1 MININAFSKEHPN
14 GARNRSCIKS
24 PELLKR
30 IDTLLLYKEIPA
42 KELDALEQTI
52 RCTNQCFVPQWLLA
66 DLYDTTG
73 VSVKVEKPAPKAAP
87 IKEPI
92 KAPVVDNDDS
102 KGTGEPGLGIE
113 DPTLTPG
120 VGHPADEGTG
130 EPSGE
135 PAPEPIEPVGE
146 GIPDG
151 EPAPT
156 DMEPANEETTEPTG
170 EPAPADMEP
179 ANEETTE
186 PTGEPAP
193 TDMEPTNEEAPA
205 EEPAPAEDTTEA
217 PAETEQPKAKR
228 GRKKADAA
236 E

>member
-42 KELDALEQTI
+42 KELDAIEQTI
-52 RCTNQCFVPQWLLA
+52 RCTNQCFVPQWLLT

-73 VSVKVEKPAPKAAP
+73 VSVKVEKPAP
-87 IKEPI
+87 IKEPVKPI
-92 KAPVVDNDDS
+92 KTPVVDNDDS
-102 KGTGEPGLGIE
+102 NGIGEPGLGIE
-113 DPTLTPG
+113 DPTLNPG
-120 VGHPADEGTG
+120 IGHPADEGTG

-170 EPAPADMEP
+170 EPAPTDMEPANEEATGEPAPADMEP
-179 ANEETTE
+179 ANEET
-186 PTGEPAP
+186 
-193 TDMEPTNEEAPA
+193 
-205 EEPAPAEDTTEA
+205 

-228 GRKKADAA
+228 GRKKADAT

>member
-1 MININAFSKEHPN
+1 MQPKGWQSNPKLSYYIGYYRKANKSNTIMININAFSKEHPN

-42 KELDALEQTI
+42 KELDVIEQTI
-52 RCTNQCFVPQWLLA
+52 RCTNQCFVPQWLLT

-73 VSVKVEKPAPKAAP
+73 VSVKVTEKPAPKAAP
-87 IKEPI
+87 IKEPV
-92 KAPVVDNDDS
+92 KTPVVDNDDD
-102 KGTGEPGLGIE
+102 KGTGK
-113 DPTLTPG
+113 
-120 VGHPADEGTG
+120 
-130 EPSGE
+130 

-151 EPAPT
+151 EPMNT
-156 DMEPANEETTEPTG
+156 NG
-170 EPAPADMEP
+170 EIVDNGDGESAPADMEP

-193 TDMEPTNEEAPA
+193 A
-205 EEPAPAEDTTEA
+205 EEPAPADMEPANEEA

>member
-1 MININAFSKEHPN
+1 MMNLKIFDKNSPDSGKYR
-14 GARNRSCIKS
+14 GCVKS
-24 PELLKR
+24 AEVLAR
-30 IDTLLLYKEIPA
+30 IDNALASKHVDENELNEIERLVRTASLVYPA
-42 KELDALEQTI
+42 PYLMIALFNPNHIPTGQSMK
-52 RCTNQCFVPQWLLA
+52 
-66 DLYDTTG
+66 TT
-73 VSVKVEKPAPKAAP
+73 EKPAP

-92 KAPVVDNDDS
+92 KTPVVDNDDN

-113 DPTLTPG
+113 DPTLNPG
-120 VGHPADEGTG
+120 VGHPADESTG

-151 EPAPT
+151 EPAP
-156 DMEPANEETTEPTG
+156 
-170 EPAPADMEP
+170 ADMEP

-193 TDMEPTNEEAPA
+193 TN
-205 EEPAPAEDTTEA
+205 EPAPAEDTTET
-217 PAETEQPKAKR
+217 PAESAQPKTKR

>member
-30 IDTLLLYKEIPA
+30 IDKALAAKEIPA

-52 RCTNQCFVPQWLLA
+52 RCTNQCIVPQWLLT

-73 VSVKVEKPAPKAAP
+73 VSVKVTEKPAPKAAP
-87 IKEPI
+87 IKEPV
-92 KAPVVDNDDS
+92 KTPVIDNNDN
-102 KGTGEPGLGIE
+102 KGTGESGLGIE
-113 DPTLTPG
+113 DPTINPG
-120 VGHPADEGTG
+120 VGHPADEGT
-130 EPSGE
+130 GE

-151 EPAPT
+151 EPMNT
-156 DMEPANEETTEPTG
+156 NGEIVDNGDG

-179 ANEETTE
+179 ANEETT
-186 PTGEPAP
+186 GEPAP
-193 TDMEPTNEEAPA
+193 ADMEPTNEEAPV
-205 EEPAPAEDTTEA
+205 
-217 PAETEQPKAKR
+217 ETEQPKAKR

>member
-1 MININAFSKEHPN
+1 MMNLKIFDKNSPDSGKYR
-14 GARNRSCIKS
+14 GCVKS
-24 PELLKR
+24 AEVLAR
-30 IDTLLLYKEIPA
+30 IDKALASKHVDENELNEIERLVRTASLVYPA
-42 KELDALEQTI
+42 PYLMIALFNPNHIPTSQSMK
-52 RCTNQCFVPQWLLA
+52 
-66 DLYDTTG
+66 TT
-73 VSVKVEKPAPKAAP
+73 EKPAP
-87 IKEPI
+87 IKEPV
-92 KAPVVDNDDS
+92 KTPVVDNDDN

-113 DPTLTPG
+113 DPTLNPG

-151 EPAPT
+151 EPAPA
-156 DMEPANEETTEPTG
+156 DMEPTNEETTEPTG
-170 EPAPADMEP
+170 EPAPAEDTTEAPADMEP

-186 PTGEPAP
+186 LTGEPV
-193 TDMEPTNEEAPA
+193 PTNEPTPA
-205 EEPAPAEDTTEA
+205 EETTEPPAESA
-217 PAETEQPKAKR
+217 QPKAKR